1 MKMWDATAMD
11 VIVALALFFAVVFVV
26 AWSVS
31 ARLRAWIEEP
41 NYRFQ
46 RNARKYDENLSE
58 RNGSTVS
65 PGDRVPESKPT
76 VFRHE

>member
-1 MKMWDATAMD
+1 MKMWDASAMN
-11 VIVALALFFAVVFVV
+11 VIVTLALFFAVVFVV

-31 ARLRAWIEEP
+31 PRLRAWIEEP

-58 RNGSTVS
+58 GISRPIGEGAEPDNIPT
-65 PGDRVPESKPT
+65 PE
-76 VFRHE
+76 